1 MPGISVI
8 VVTAREE
15 SESFFPAWKEI
26 ADCIRSKRR
35 CRYKPL
41 SLVREPFRSLLL
53 KCVKSDQRSFLEP
66 TLESLKLQTFKDFE
80 IIIVDWHRDE
90 RSWISEKFEDLRI
103 KHVRD
108 KPSPWHNMKPPKGWE
123 AKVKPAFPAVNNARN
138 TGVILAEGELLCFL
152 DDNILLEPR
161 VLETCW
167 KWHLKGYGVKLIRNR
182 FNIYESHIVF
192 EPEFKGN
199 LMHNSLWEKG
209 WCPYSYQGA
218 WSHGFTVR
226 LEHMLQINGFEE
238 VLLDGTVGAEDI
250 DCGKRLSNLL
260 EKEEKKYRM
269 VLDVNATVWE
279 LGHIHIQ
286 EKRPCVRL
294 NIELLKIVRNWNEC
308 VKANERKPTERELKE
323 YKKRMLSQG
332 ERLHPYWS
340 LFPVEPFNLR
350 ELRERYWRGEFKW

>member
-1 MPGISVI
+1 MPSISVI
-8 VVTAREE
+8 ISTAREE

-26 ADCIRSKRR
+26 ADSIRSERR

-53 KCVKSDQRSFLEP
+53 KCVKSNQESFLEP

-80 IIIVDWHRDE
+80 VIIVDWHRDE
-90 RSWISEKFEDLRI
+90 RLRISEKFDDLKI

-108 KPSPWHNMKPPKGWE
+108 KPSPWHSIKPPKGWE
-123 AKVKPAFPAVNNARN
+123 AKAEPAFPAVNNARN
-138 TGVILAEGELLCFL
+138 TGVILAEGELLVFL
-152 DDNILLEPR
+152 DDNILLEPKT
-161 VLETCW
+161 LETCW
-167 KWHLKGYGVKLIRNR
+167 KWNVRGYGVKLIRNR
-182 FNIYESHIVF
+182 FNVFGNRIVF

-199 LMHNSLWEKG
+199 AMYRGLWEKG
-209 WCPYSYQGA
+209 WCPYSYRGA

-294 NIELLKIVRNWNEC
+294 NIELLNIVRDREKD
-308 VKANERKPTERELKE
+308 VKANTRKPTQGELEK
-323 YKKRMLSQG
+323 YRKRMEERG
-332 ERLHPYWS
+332 ERLHPYWNI
-340 LFPVEPFNLR
+340 FPVEPFSLR
-350 ELRERYWRGEFKW
+350 EQREKYRRGEFKW